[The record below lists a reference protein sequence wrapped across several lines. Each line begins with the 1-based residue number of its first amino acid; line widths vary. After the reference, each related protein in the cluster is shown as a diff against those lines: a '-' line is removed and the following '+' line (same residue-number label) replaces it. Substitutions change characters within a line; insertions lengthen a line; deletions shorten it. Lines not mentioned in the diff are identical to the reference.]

1 MLSVSDTGCGMDQQ
15 TQCRIFEPFFTTK
28 PPGQGT
34 GLGLSTVFGIVKQS
48 GGAISVYSEPGRGS
62 TFRICFPRTNQPA
75 VASREMKA
83 EGLHEGTETILL
95 VDDAGPLRELM
106 RRLLEDSGYKVLDSG
121 DPAEA
126 LRIAG
131 EHQGPIPLMITDVIM
146 PGFSGTVLAERV
158 AKIRP
163 ETKVLY
169 ASGFN
174 GDSLIPLQVLGQEH
188 AFLEK
193 PFTRDGFLRKV
204 RSLLDSTMKLP
215 LPCGPSNGPPCG
227 TGDKA

>member
-1 MLSVSDTGCGMDQQ
+1 
-15 TQCRIFEPFFTTK
+15 
-28 PPGQGT
+28 
-34 GLGLSTVFGIVKQS
+34 
-48 GGAISVYSEPGRGS
+48 
-62 TFRICFPRTNQPA
+62 
-75 VASREMKA
+75 MKA
-83 EGLHEGTETILL
+83 EGLHKGTETILL

-121 DPAEA
+121 DSAEA

-204 RSLLDSTMKLP
+204 RFLLDSTMKLP